1 MGEPAGPVANGS
13 GVTRVLWHNPRMSM
27 FADRPDR
34 ALLVID
40 VQQGV
45 VHDAY
50 RRDEVVARIAA
61 LVASARSGGVPVVWV
76 QHNEPEMAIGSEF
89 WQLVPGLEPAAD
101 EPRIDKQYRSSFEG
115 TDLEAV
121 LERLGAGSLVI
132 CGAQTNNCVRHTVH
146 AALDRGYDVTLVEDA
161 HTTSDSDWESG
172 PILASFTIDEQN
184 RSCLDYDMPGR
195 RCDLTTA
202 AEAFANP

>member
-1 MGEPAGPVANGS
+1 
-13 GVTRVLWHNPRMSM
+13 MST
-27 FADRPDR
+27 FSDRPNR
-34 ALLVID
+34 ALIVID

-50 RRDEVVARIAA
+50 FRDEVVSRIAA
-61 LVASARSGGVPVVWV
+61 LVSAARSEGVPVVWV
-76 QHNEPEMAIGSEF
+76 QHHEPDMPIGSEY

-101 EPRIDKQYRSSFEG
+101 EARIDKEYRSSFEG
-115 TDLEAV
+115 TELDAV

-132 CGAQTNNCVRHTVH
+132 CGAQTNNCVRHTLH
-146 AALDRGYDVTLVEDA
+146 AALERGYDVTLVEDA

-172 PILASFTIDEQN
+172 PIRASFTIDEQN
-184 RSCLDYDMPGR
+184 RSCLDYDLPGR

-202 AEAFANP
+202 AEAFARR